1 MQEKLKGPEGES
13 KEEAEEREKKEKF
26 DNLKERKQKLLK
38 KDWDINNGKILE
50 HRQELMGK
58 LKGFRGY
65 ALYYVLGSSDYGE
78 NKCEHFDF
86 TDDKYSVEKL
96 IERLEKEQEA
106 REKEQEPGNK
116 K

>member
-1 MQEKLKGPEGES
+1 MNENLKGPEGES

-38 KDWDINNGKILE
+38 KDWDINNGEILE
-50 HRQELMGK
+50 HRKKLTGN
-58 LKGFRGY
+58 LKGFREY

-78 NKCEHFDF
+78 NKCKHFDF